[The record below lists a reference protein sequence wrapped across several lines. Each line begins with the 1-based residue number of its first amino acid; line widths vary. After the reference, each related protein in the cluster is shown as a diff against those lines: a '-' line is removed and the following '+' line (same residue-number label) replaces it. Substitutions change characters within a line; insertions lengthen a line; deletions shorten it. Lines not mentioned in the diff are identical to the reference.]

1 MDERESIR
9 MKLWVDTFTAAIKNG
24 EWVDTAEMY
33 ARNAVYNFDRH
44 FPVDRKQDSVT
55 VDPNSCIST
64 H

>member
-9 MKLWVDTFTAAIKNG
+9 MKLWVDAYTAAIKAG
-24 EWVDTAEMY
+24 RLVETADMY
-33 ARNAVYNFDRH
+33 ARNAIANFDKQ
-44 FPVDRKQDSVT
+44 FPVEQKQDPVE